1 MPSSDQISPSLPE
14 FRDLARDANLIPI
27 VTELVADSETPIS
40 VFGKIQDLGECF
52 LFESAETNEQSGR
65 FSFIGFDPLLHF
77 ESKGRTVSITERGK
91 KRSFETDTDPVA
103 ELETILARYRVAKQT
118 DLPHFNAGAVGYI
131 GFDVIPFF
139 EPTVTVHPRD
149 DLRIPE
155 MSFMIAR
162 VLVVFDHRFRRLRLI
177 VNALIEEGRK
187 IEEIYQEALARSNE
201 LCLRLSRPLNL
212 PAIPARRIEKLAS
225 AQSNFS
231 RDEFEGVVGQA
242 REYIAAGDIFQVV
255 LSQRFETD
263 FPGDALDLYRSLRF
277 GNPSPYMFMLKF
289 DNGLTVLGSSPEMHL
304 RVRERCA
311 EIRPIAGTRPRGKDA
326 DEDDRLGKEL
336 LADPKERAEHVMLI
350 DLGRNDLG
358 RVSKIGTVR
367 VTEQMTI
374 ERYSHVM
381 HIVSHVV
388 GEIAENKTGFD
399 ALRATF
405 PAGTV
410 SGAPKVR
417 AMQIITELEKS
428 SRGFYS
434 GVVGYFGIDGSIDTC
449 IALRSIVL
457 LDGRAYLQTGAGIV
471 ADSDPGREYEECVNK
486 SKAMLEAI
494 ERARAITQ

>member
-1 MPSSDQISPSLPE
+1 MTVTPSLNQ

-40 VFGKIQDLGECF
+40 VFGKLQDLGECF

-65 FSFIGFDPLLHF
+65 FSFIGCDPLLRF

-91 KRSFETDTDPVA
+91 KRSFETDTDPVT
-103 ELETILARYRVAKQT
+103 ELETALARYRVPRQT

-139 EPTVTVHPRD
+139 EPTVIVHPRD
-149 DLRIPE
+149 DLGIPD

-162 VLVVFDHRFRRLRLI
+162 VLAVFDHRFRRLRLI
-177 VNALIEEGRK
+177 VNAHMEEGRK
-187 IEEIYQEALARSNE
+187 TEEVYEEAGDRSSE
-201 LCLRLSRPLNL
+201 ICLRLSRPLNL
-212 PAIPARRIEKLAS
+212 PTIAAGPIDKLPEARG
-225 AQSNFS
+225 NFS
-231 RDEFEGVVGQA
+231 RTEFEGVVSRA
-242 REYIAAGDIFQVV
+242 REHISAGDIFQVV

-289 DNGLTVLGSSPEMHL
+289 GGGLTVLGSSPEMHL
-304 RVRERCA
+304 RVRGRCA

-326 DEDDRLGKEL
+326 GEDDRLKNEL
-336 LADPKERAEHVMLI
+336 LADPKERAEHIMLI

-358 RVSKIGTVR
+358 RVSKVGTVR
-367 VTEQMTI
+367 VTEQMTV

-388 GEIAENKTGFD
+388 GEIADGKTGFD

-417 AMQIITELEKS
+417 AMQIISELEKS

-449 IALRSIVL
+449 IALRSVVL
-457 LDGRAYLQTGAGIV
+457 INGRAYLQAGAGIV

-494 ERARAITQ
+494 ERARAITR